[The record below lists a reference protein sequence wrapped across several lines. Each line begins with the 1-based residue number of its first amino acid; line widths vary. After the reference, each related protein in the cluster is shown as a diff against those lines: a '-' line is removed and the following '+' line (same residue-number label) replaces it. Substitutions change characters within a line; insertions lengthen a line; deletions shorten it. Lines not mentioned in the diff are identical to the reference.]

1 MIVGFFSR
9 LNGAGACCPP
19 RLRQQQCCCCC
30 CYCCHRVPL
39 LRAFASPLPSPPTL
53 PWQHRHHM
61 PSDERWGKGRARGR
75 VLRPSET
82 MSAIVC
88 GDDFFIRPRC
98 KNRKSSATPDKAGPM
113 GAFVGCW
120 GEGRVGGG
128 GVLLGLTGRKERG
141 WARRDRNGIFFNASC
156 KPTRTSLKQKK
167 PGKNHAMQQHEQVLP
182 PCRCIVQIDVGE

>member
-1 MIVGFFSR
+1 M
-9 LNGAGACCPP
+9 
-19 RLRQQQCCCCC
+19 
-30 CYCCHRVPL
+30 
-39 LRAFASPLPSPPTL
+39 
-53 PWQHRHHM
+53 
-61 PSDERWGKGRARGR
+61 RGR
-75 VLRPSET
+75 VLRPSKT
-82 MSAIVC
+82 MSMIVC

-141 WARRDRNGIFFNASC
+141 WARRDGNGIFFNASC

-167 PGKNHAMQQHEQVLP
+167 PKVKITRCSSMSKFCPPAAASCKLTWGNNYERTGSHADGGV
-182 PCRCIVQIDVGE
+182 RGGGN